1 MFRCAA
7 HRQVRNAVYEKGEKM
22 PERPTTVYKYESFTV
37 QSLLNL
43 KAQSLYFGSPRNFND
58 PYDCAIT
65 ATVRDPSGDEVELIR
80 NRYVNDKNM
89 PQPMREQFRL
99 LPVDQLKQQLVNG
112 AMNGLADIREKFLNT
127 KGVTCF
133 SEHNDDLLM
142 WGHYGGQYKGFC
154 LEFSTSKEPFTK
166 LRQVKYVDVIPQVDI
181 ADCMVNKNYDKLLDD
196 LYCTKSSFW
205 KYEKEWRAIH
215 DEAGTLFGYEP
226 DVLKAIYF
234 GPDIERQALEIV
246 CLIIQGQNPAVQ
258 FFQGKRSE
266 TEFKAEFSIFTYTCY
281 AEAKRR
287 GLV

>member
-1 MFRCAA
+1 MAD
-7 HRQVRNAVYEKGEKM
+7 
-22 PERPTTVYKYESFTV
+22 RPSMVYKYESCNI

-65 ATVRDPSGDEVELIR
+65 ATVRDPSHDEVERIR
-80 NRYVNDKNM
+80 KRYTNDNVF
-89 PQPMREQFRL
+89 PEPMRKEFEL
-99 LPVDQLKQQLVNG
+99 MPFDELKRKLMGG
-112 AMNGLADIREKFLNT
+112 AKKGLAEVRENFLNT

-133 SEHNDDLLM
+133 SEVNDDLLM
-142 WGHYGGQYKGFC
+142 WGHYGGQYKGLC
-154 LEFSTSKEPFTK
+154 LGFSTVKEPFTK
-166 LRQVKYVDVIPQVDI
+166 LRKVRYADVIPEVDI
-181 ADCMVNKNYDKLLDD
+181 ADCIASKNYETLLDD

-215 DEAGTLFGYEP
+215 SEAGTLFTYEP

-246 CLIIQGQNPAVQ
+246 CLIVQGQNPNVQ
-258 FFQGKRSE
+258 FFKGKRSE
-266 TEFKAEFSIFTYTCY
+266 TEFKVEFSNFTYTCY
-281 AEAKRR
+281 AEAKRE

>member
-1 MFRCAA
+1 MAD
-7 HRQVRNAVYEKGEKM
+7 
-22 PERPTTVYKYESFTV
+22 RPPTVYKYESFSV

-43 KAQSLYFGSPRNFND
+43 KAQSLYFGSPRSFND

-65 ATVRDPSGDEVELIR
+65 ATVRDPSDDEVELIR
-80 NRYVNDKNM
+80 KRYVNDKAFPEPVRERFRSM
-89 PQPMREQFRL
+89 PFDELKRL
-99 LPVDQLKQQLVNG
+99 LVSGAKQ
-112 AMNGLADIREKFLNT
+112 GLADVREKFLNT

-133 SEHNDDLLM
+133 SERNDDLLM

-154 LEFSTSKEPFTK
+154 LEFATSKEPFTK
-166 LRQVKYVDVIPQVDI
+166 LRQVQYVDVIPQVDI
-181 ADCMVNKNYDKLLDD
+181 ADCMVNKNYDKVVGD
-196 LYCTKSSFW
+196 LYCTKSSVW

-215 DEAGTLFGYEP
+215 SEAGTLFTYDT

-246 CLIIQGQNPAVQ
+246 CLIVQGQNPDVQ

-266 TEFKAEFSIFTYTCY
+266 TEFKVEFSNCTYTCY
-281 AEAKRR
+281 AEAKRK